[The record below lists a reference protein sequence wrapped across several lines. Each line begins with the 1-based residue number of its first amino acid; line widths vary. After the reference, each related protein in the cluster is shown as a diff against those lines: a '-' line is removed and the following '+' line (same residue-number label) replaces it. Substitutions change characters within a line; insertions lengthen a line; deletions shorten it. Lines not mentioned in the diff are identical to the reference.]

1 MTALDLI
8 LAVCT
13 ALAAIGGFV
22 FEWRRKSGADE
33 VAARVSAIEGRV
45 VVLEQWRDRIGRTW

>member
-1 MTALDLI
+1 MTTLDLI

-22 FEWRRKSGADE
+22 FEWRRQTGVTALSE
-33 VAARVSAIEGRV
+33 RVDVIDGRLAIV
-45 VVLEQWRDRIGRTW
+45 EQWRDRIGRTW

>member
-22 FEWRRKSGADE
+22 FEWRRQSSVGQLGE
-33 VAARVSAIEGRV
+33 RVDAIDGRLAV
-45 VVLEQWRDRIGRTW
+45 VEQWRDRIGRTW